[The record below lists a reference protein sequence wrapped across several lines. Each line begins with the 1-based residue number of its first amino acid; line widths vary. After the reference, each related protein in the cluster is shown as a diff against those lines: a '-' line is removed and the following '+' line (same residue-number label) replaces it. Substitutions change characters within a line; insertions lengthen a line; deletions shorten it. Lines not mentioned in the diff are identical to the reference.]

1 MISFPPCKIN
11 LGLNIISKRA
21 DGYHD
26 IETCFYPVPWTDIL
40 EIIPSKEFSFTL
52 SGKPIP
58 GANDQNL
65 CVKAY
70 QLLQRDFDLPPVS
83 IHLHKLIPTGAGLG
97 GGSSDAAYTLKIL
110 NSVFEIQLS
119 IQRLQ
124 EYASKLGSDCSFFI
138 ESKPMFGEGRGE
150 LLTAI
155 ELDLRGYYLVL
166 INPNVHVSTA
176 QAYAEVVPQIP
187 TYNSKSI
194 LKGRPPDQWRNLLGN
209 DFEQSVFKQHPLIG
223 EVKDSL
229 YAQGATYASM
239 CGSGSTVFGLFA
251 YQVDLKDQYVGMT
264 YWAGNLL

>member
-40 EIIPSKEFSFTL
+40 EIVPSKEFSFTS
-52 SGKPIP
+52 SGTPIP

-70 QLLQRDFDLPPVS
+70 QLLQQDFDLPPVS
-83 IHLHKLIPTGAGLG
+83 IHLHKIIPTGAGLG

-110 NSVFEIQLS
+110 NSVFDIQLGT
-119 IQRLQ
+119 QQLQ

-150 LLTAI
+150 LLTEI
-155 ELDLRGYYLVL
+155 SLDLRGYFLVL
-166 INPNVHVSTA
+166 ISPNVHVSTA
-176 QAYAEVVPQIP
+176 QAYAGVVPQIP
-187 TYNSKSI
+187 PYSCKRI
-194 LKGRPPDQWRNLLGN
+194 LKKPVNQWRQILSN
-209 DFEQSVFKQHPLIG
+209 DFEQSVFKRHPLIG

-229 YAQGATYASM
+229 YARGAAYASM
-239 CGSGSTVFGLFA
+239 SGSGSTVFGLFA

>member
-40 EIIPSKEFSFTL
+40 EIVPSKEFSFTS
-52 SGKPIP
+52 SGTPIP

-70 QLLQRDFDLPPVS
+70 QLLQQDFDLPPVS
-83 IHLHKLIPTGAGLG
+83 IHLHKIIPTGAGLG

-110 NSVFEIQLS
+110 NSVFDIQLGT
-119 IQRLQ
+119 QQLQ

-138 ESKPMFGEGRGE
+138 ESKPMFGEGRGN

-155 ELDLRGYYLVL
+155 NIDLKGYYLVL
-166 INPNVHVSTA
+166 VNPNVHVSTA
-176 QAYAEVVPQIP
+176 QAYAGVVPQMP
-187 TYNSKSI
+187 PYGSKAI
-194 LKGRPPDQWRNLLGN
+194 LKKPVNQWRHLLSN

-229 YAQGATYASM
+229 YAQGAAYASM
-239 CGSGSTVFGLFA
+239 SGSGSTVFGLFA

>member
-40 EIIPSKEFSFTL
+40 EIVPSKEFSFTS
-52 SGKPIP
+52 SGTPIP
-58 GANDQNL
+58 RANDQNL

-70 QLLQRDFDLPPVS
+70 QLLQQDFDLPPVS
-83 IHLHKLIPTGAGLG
+83 IHLHKIIPTGAGLG

-110 NSVFEIQLS
+110 NSVFDIQLGT
-119 IQRLQ
+119 QQLQ
-124 EYASKLGSDCSFFI
+124 EYGSKLGSDCSFFI
-138 ESKPMFGEGRGE
+138 ESKPMFGEGRGD

-155 ELDLRGYYLVL
+155 NIDLKGYYLVL
-166 INPNVHVSTA
+166 VNPNVHVSTA
-176 QAYAEVVPQIP
+176 QAYAGVVPQMP
-187 TYNSKSI
+187 PYSSKTI
-194 LKGRPPDQWRNLLGN
+194 LKKPVNQWRHLLSN

-229 YAQGATYASM
+229 YAQGAAYASM
-239 CGSGSTVFGLFA
+239 SGSGSTVFGLFA

>member
-40 EIIPSKEFSFTL
+40 EIIPSKEFSFTS
-52 SGKPIP
+52 SGTPIP

-70 QLLQRDFDLPPVS
+70 QLLQQDFDLPPVS
-83 IHLHKLIPTGAGLG
+83 IYLHKIIPTGAGLG

-110 NSVFEIQLS
+110 NSVFDIQLGT
-119 IQRLQ
+119 QQLK

-138 ESKPMFGEGRGE
+138 ESKPMFGEGRGD

-155 ELDLRGYYLVL
+155 NIDLKGYYLVL
-166 INPNVHVSTA
+166 VNPNVHVSTA
-176 QAYAEVVPQIP
+176 QAYAGVVPQMP
-187 TYNSKSI
+187 PHGSKAI
-194 LKGRPPDQWRNLLGN
+194 LKKPVNQWRHLLSN
-209 DFEQSVFKQHPLIG
+209 DFELSVFKQHPLIG

-229 YAQGATYASM
+229 YAQGAAYASM
-239 CGSGSTVFGLFA
+239 SGSGSTVFGLFA
-251 YQVDLKDQYVGMT
+251 YQVDLKDHYVGMT